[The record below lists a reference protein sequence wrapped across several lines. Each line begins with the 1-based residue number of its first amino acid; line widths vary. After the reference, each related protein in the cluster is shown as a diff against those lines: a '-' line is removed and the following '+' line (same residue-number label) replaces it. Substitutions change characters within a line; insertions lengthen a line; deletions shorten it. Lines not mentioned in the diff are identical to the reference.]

1 VSVACALYRVIH
13 VSLTLPVPQFPHGQR
28 FVEVRKAF
36 EGDVAG
42 KHVKW
47 HDAKLVDRRL
57 VVQDD
62 VWSVVSL

>member
-1 VSVACALYRVIH
+1 
-13 VSLTLPVPQFPHGQR
+13 
-28 FVEVRKAF
+28 VRKAF

-47 HDAKLVDRRL
+47 HDVKLVDRRL

-62 VWSVVSL
+62 VWSVVSLLTARGATAGVMKLMGRGDRRGALGARMF